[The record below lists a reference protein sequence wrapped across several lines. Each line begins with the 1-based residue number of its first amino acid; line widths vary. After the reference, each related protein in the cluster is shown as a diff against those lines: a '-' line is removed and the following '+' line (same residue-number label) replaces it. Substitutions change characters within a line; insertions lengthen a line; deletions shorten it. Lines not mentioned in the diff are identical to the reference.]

1 MEENKRPQYK
11 DKPQLLN
18 KSEQKLFSQ
27 LREAAPKLLILS
39 QVSMSQLFDITGEKG
54 FLQVG
59 EIGRKSVDFLICR
72 EDTSIMLAIELNGP
86 MHEKASQKIGDEK
99 KRIALEEAGIPL
111 IIIKPNAIPDVISLR
126 KILAQHIV
134 ARTKHE
140 ATKNEKAPLVLNERT
155 VAQLNV
161 EEPSKKYVTTI
172 GKTSNSC
179 KHCRSNNLEINY
191 GRSYYFRCLEC
202 NKNTAIKVL
211 CSTCNR
217 SEKVRKHKNNFFTEC
232 AHCNT
237 SRLFHS
243 NV

>member
-1 MEENKRPQYK
+1 MEENKRTQYK
-11 DKPQLLN
+11 DKSQLLN
-18 KSEQKLFSQ
+18 KCEQQLFSR
-27 LREAAPKLLILS
+27 LREAAPKLVILS
-39 QVSMSQLFDITGEKG
+39 QVSMSQLFDITGAKG

-86 MHEKASQKIGDEK
+86 MHDKPSQKLGDEK

-111 IIIKPNAIPDVISLR
+111 IVIKPDGIPVVSDLR
-126 KILAQHIV
+126 KMLAEHIV

-140 ATKNEKAPLVLNERT
+140 AIKNQKTPFQPNDHTKDQLKA
-155 VAQLNV
+155 
-161 EEPSKKYVTTI
+161 EETTQKYGIII

-179 KHCRSNNLEINY
+179 KHCNSNNLEINFA
-191 GRSYYFRCLEC
+191 RSYYFRCLEC
-202 NKNTAIKVL
+202 DKNTAIKTL
-211 CSTCNR
+211 CPTCNR
-217 SEKVRKHKNNFFTEC
+217 SEKTRKLKNNFFSEC
-232 AHCNT
+232 SHCNT

>member
-1 MEENKRPQYK
+1 MEENQRPQYK
-11 DKPQLLN
+11 DKSQLLN
-18 KSEQKLFSQ
+18 KSEQLLFSR

-39 QVSMSQLFDITGEKG
+39 QVSMSQLFEITGKKG

-72 EDTSIMLAIELNGP
+72 EDTSIMLAIEMNGP
-86 MHEKASQKIGDEK
+86 MHDKPSQKLGDEK

-111 IIIKPNAIPDVISLR
+111 IVIKPDGIPVVSDLR
-126 KILAQHIV
+126 KMLAEHIV

-140 ATKNEKAPLVLNERT
+140 ATKNQKTTLPPDAPTKEPLKAE
-155 VAQLNV
+155 A
-161 EEPSKKYVTTI
+161 PSQKYGAVI
-172 GKTSNSC
+172 GKTSHAC
-179 KHCRSNNLEINY
+179 KHCNSNKLEINFA
-191 GRSYYFRCLEC
+191 RSYYFRCLEC
-202 NKNTAIKVL
+202 NKNTSIKML
-211 CSTCNR
+211 CPTCNR
-217 SEKVRKHKNNFFTEC
+217 SEKTRKLKNNFFTEC